1 MESRADSAYIGPPM
15 NVYVLLLLQTLTAS
29 ATHIVAKGVVQDVD
43 TLTLTF
49 LRSLISSAGLLLFV
63 FWRGSTLRVER
74 ADYGTIALL
83 AVLATVNQL
92 LYLYGMKFTT
102 PANGALLYA
111 STPVFVLLLS
121 SFFLKERITPKKSA
135 GIFLAFTG
143 VVVVI
148 FERGLSLSSEYN
160 YGNLVIL
167 TAVTCWALFTI
178 KGKPMVIKY
187 GATRATT
194 LATVVGGLMLFPFAI
209 VPAASFPYAQLSRL
223 DWAGIF
229 YLGIGTSIISY
240 FLWYYALKRIEAG
253 KLAVFS
259 NGQPIVAAILSV
271 IFLDYTITGNFMAG
285 AAITIVGVILTQL
298 G

>member
-1 MESRADSAYIGPPM
+1 M
-15 NVYVLLLLQTLTAS
+15 NVYVVLLLQTLTAS

-63 FWRGSTLRVER
+63 FWRGTTLRVER
-74 ADYGTIALL
+74 ADYGRIAFL
-83 AVLATVNQL
+83 AALATLNQL

-102 PANGALLYA
+102 AANGALLYA
-111 STPVFVLLLS
+111 LTPVFVLLLS

-148 FERGLSLSSEYN
+148 FERGISLSSEYN
-160 YGNLVIL
+160 HGNFVIL
-167 TAVTCWALFTI
+167 IAVTCWALFTI
-178 KGKPMVIKY
+178 KGKPMVLKY

-194 LATVVGGLMLFPFAI
+194 LATVAGGLMLFPFAI
-209 VPAASFPYAQLSRL
+209 VPTVSFPYAQLSRL

-271 IFLDYTITGNFMAG
+271 IFLDYTITGNFMVG
-285 AAITIVGVILTQL
+285 AAITIVGVVLTQF

>member
-1 MESRADSAYIGPPM
+1 M
-15 NVYVLLLLQTLTAS
+15 NVYVVLLLQTLTAS
-29 ATHIVAKGVVQDVD
+29 ATHIVAKSVVQDVD

-92 LYLYGMKFTT
+92 LYLCGMKFTT

-148 FERGLSLSSEYN
+148 
-160 YGNLVIL
+160 